1 MVTLDARKSGP
12 FKIGGDIEIHR
23 LGFGAMRVTGP
34 RIWGPPLDRAEAVR
48 TLKRL
53 PELGVDFVDTADS
66 YGPEVSEQLIHQAL
80 YPYDGILIATK
91 AGLRRPGPGAWDR
104 DGRPKYLR
112 QQAIKSRER
121 LGLEQIG
128 LWQLHSID
136 PRVPRD
142 EQFAAVKSLQ
152 DDGVIRHAGLSNVS
166 VADIE
171 AASKVFK
178 VATVQNL
185 YNLVDRGSEDVLD
198 YCENNGIGFIPW
210 YPLAAG
216 RLAKSGSILGAVA
229 KAHDATPSQIA
240 LAWVLKRSPV
250 MLPIP
255 GTSKVAHLEENV
267 AAVNIQLSDEEF
279 DALDREGQTEYQQS

>member
-1 MVTLDARKSGP
+1 MDASKSGS
-12 FKIGGDIEIHR
+12 FKIGGDIKVHR
-23 LGFGAMRVTGP
+23 LGFGAMRITGSH
-34 RIWGPPLDRAEAVR
+34 IWGPPLDRSETIR

-53 PELGVDFVDTADS
+53 PELGIDFVDTADS
-66 YGPEVSEQLIHQAL
+66 YGPDISEQLIREAL

-91 AGLRRPGPGAWDR
+91 AGLTRPGPEEWER
-104 DGRPKYLR
+104 DGRPEHLR
-112 QQAIKSRER
+112 QQAIRSRER

-136 PRVPRD
+136 PKVPRD

-152 DDGVIRHAGLSNVS
+152 DDGIVRHAGLSNVS
-166 VADIE
+166 IADIE

-178 VATVQNL
+178 VATVQNR
-185 YNLVDRGSEDVLD
+185 YNLVDRGSEQVLD
-198 YCENNGIGFIPW
+198 YCEKHEIGFIPW

-216 RLAKSGSILGAVA
+216 RLANDGSILDVIA

-240 LAWVLKRSPV
+240 LAWVLSRSPV

-267 AAVNIQLSDEEF
+267 AAVDIRLSDADF
-279 DALDREGQTEYQQS
+279 DTLDREGRMEFLSK